1 MKAPFLQRLFRRP
14 ATAGTLPTRPD
25 AGATPSRPASWAD
38 HVRPGDQV
46 TLEDLHGSVTTGT
59 ALRVK
64 PTRHPF
70 GPFVTVQLHGGQE
83 RTLTGWTARQ
93 VVFDRRGFTVS
104 GLTPDGLRPTGTRD
118 GAPPS
123 RRTGRHT

>member
-1 MKAPFLQRLFRRP
+1 MKPHFLQRLLRRP
-14 ATAGTLPTRPD
+14 PAAGTRPTQPD
-25 AGATPSRPASWAD
+25 TDASPSRPASWAD
-38 HVRPGDQV
+38 HVQPGDQI

-83 RTLTGWTARQ
+83 RTLTGWKARQ

-104 GLTPDGLRPTGTRD
+104 GLTPDGLRPTGTR
-118 GAPPS
+118 GSASPS